1 MTQSN
6 APLVGN
12 SFKLGYRFQRYWDTS
27 MAIAF
32 FAAEA
37 GTGLFLVSFLINYIP
52 GMIFGLAIAGT
63 LKPYFHLTHMGVPG
77 KSWRAMIRPDR
88 SWISRGAIAVGVLI
102 GCGILYVADRAYGIG
117 MPHAVATLLGYLA
130 VAGALVVMCYQG
142 MAMSDS
148 ESFTLWASPL
158 LPLASFAYSVTAGVL
173 ATLALG
179 WNTIAPTHKDVLATM
194 AWIMPLV
201 DLALVYAILAHA
213 SSKSRGGAFSVE
225 LLRDGEYAAPFRNLV
240 VLMGQVLP
248 AAVLL
253 VAGGARP
260 AVVLALAAMLIG
272 FFAFRLLMF
281 RAAVFEPI
289 THDLA
294 GSIGIP
300 NAR

>member
-1 MTQSN
+1 MTQTN

-32 FAAEA
+32 FSAEA
-37 GTGLFLVSFLINYIP
+37 GTGLFLVSFFLNYVP
-52 GMIFGLAIAGT
+52 GMILGLAITGT
-63 LKPYFHLTHMGVPG
+63 LKPYFHLAHMGVPE
-77 KSWRAMIRPDR
+77 KSWRALIRPDR
-88 SWISRGAIAVGVLI
+88 SWISRGAIAMGMLI
-102 GCGILYVADRAYGIG
+102 GCGALYVADRVFVLGLPSALGS
-117 MPHAVATLLGYLA
+117 LLAYLA

-158 LPLASFAYSVTAGVL
+158 VPLASFAYSLTAGAL

-179 WNTIAPTHKDVLATM
+179 WDALDAAHKSMLGTL

-201 DLALVYAILAHA
+201 VLALVHAILAHA
-213 SSKSRGGAFSVE
+213 RGKSKGGAFSVE
-225 LLRDGEYAAPFRNLV
+225 LLREGEYAAPFRNLV
-240 VLMGQVLP
+240 VLLGLVLP
-248 AAVLL
+248 VILL
-253 VAGGARP
+253 VVAGGARFT
-260 AVVLALAAMLIG
+260 VALAMIAMLVG

-294 GSIGIP
+294 GSIGLP
-300 NAR
+300 SVR